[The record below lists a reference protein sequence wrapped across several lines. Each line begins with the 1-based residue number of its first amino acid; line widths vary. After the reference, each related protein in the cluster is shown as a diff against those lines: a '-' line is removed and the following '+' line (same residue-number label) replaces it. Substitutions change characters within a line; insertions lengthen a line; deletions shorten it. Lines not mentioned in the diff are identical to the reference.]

1 MKKIKAWLV
10 DQFLPAYCRDDL
22 LAQNARLLAANAEQ
36 KQEIERLQAYI
47 DGLHTAIRRQP
58 RIVIYGTEV
67 NQK

>member
-10 DQFLPAYCRDDL
+10 NKFLPTYCRDDL
-22 LAQNARLLAANAEQ
+22 LAQNARLLYANAEQ
-36 KQEIERLQAYI
+36 KHEIERLQAYI